1 METLVTGRLGW
12 GGTTENGDI
21 GYRKARVGWDREWR
35 HWLQEG

>member
-12 GGTTENGDI
+12 GGTENGDI